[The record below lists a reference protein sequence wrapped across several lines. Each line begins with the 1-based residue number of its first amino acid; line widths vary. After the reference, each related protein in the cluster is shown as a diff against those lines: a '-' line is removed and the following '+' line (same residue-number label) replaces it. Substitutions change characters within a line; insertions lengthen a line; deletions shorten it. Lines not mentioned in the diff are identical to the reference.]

1 MSSQPEPM
9 RSQIWTRRRFLM
21 VGTGIAFQSALG
33 HSDSWAASGNP
44 AGSTHF
50 DSALLQKAVDQA
62 AGFNR
67 LHSLVISRGGQIA
80 VAEAFR
86 ADPVDR
92 PVNVK
97 SVSKTIV
104 AALTGAA
111 LTHRA
116 IEDVNASI
124 GSLAPD
130 LLPDGADP
138 RVRDITIADL
148 LTMQAGLERT
158 SGPNY
163 GRWVQSPDWVRFV
176 LTRPFIAEPGQ
187 RMLYSTG
194 SYHVLGAVLSRL
206 TGRNL
211 LDLARSWLGEPLG
224 IDIPAW
230 TRDPQGFY
238 LGGNNMALSP
248 LALIR
253 FGELFRLG
261 GILDGR
267 RVVSDRWVRESWTS
281 RTFSPFSGHDYGFGW
296 FLPRAN
302 GHLVAYA
309 RGYGG
314 QMLYVVPS
322 LGLTVAITS
331 DPTRPA
337 RSRGYAGQLNALMSQ
352 QIIPAAELA

>member
-1 MSSQPEPM
+1 MLLENA
-9 RSQIWTRRRFLM
+9 
-21 VGTGIAFQSALG
+21 VA
-33 HSDSWAASGNP
+33 HAAS
-44 AGSTHF
+44 
-50 DSALLQKAVDQA
+50 LE
-62 AGFNR
+62 R
-67 LHSLVISRGGQIA
+67 LHSLVIARGGEIA

-86 ADPVDR
+86 AEPLDQ

-111 LTHRA
+111 IDRGA
-116 IEDVNASI
+116 IDHVGSTI
-124 GSLAPD
+124 QSLAPD
-130 LLPDGADP
+130 LVPDDADP
-138 RVRDITIADL
+138 RVGDITVADL

-163 GRWVQSPDWVRFV
+163 GRWVQSPDWVRFA

-194 SYHVLGAVLSRL
+194 SYHVLGALLSQV
-206 TGRNL
+206 TGRSL
-211 LDLARSWLGEPLG
+211 LDLARDWLGNPLG
-224 IDIPAW
+224 IEIPAW

-248 LALIR
+248 FALIK
-253 FGELFRLG
+253 FGEMFRQG
-261 GILDGR
+261 GVWQSR
-267 RVVSDRWVRESWTS
+267 RVLNEQWVRDSWTN

-314 QMLYVVPS
+314 QMLYVVPA

-337 RSRGYAGQLNALMSQ
+337 RSRGYAGELNALLSRL
-352 QIIPAAELA
+352 IIPAAEQA